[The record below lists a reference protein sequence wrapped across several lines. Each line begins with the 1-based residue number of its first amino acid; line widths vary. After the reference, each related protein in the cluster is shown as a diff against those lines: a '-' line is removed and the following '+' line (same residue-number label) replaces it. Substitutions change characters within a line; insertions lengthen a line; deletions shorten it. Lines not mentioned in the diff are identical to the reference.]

1 MLSNIA
7 MKKVNKRDVSV
18 EYEHTYV
25 SERACIIEEYQYIPH
40 LDFYL
45 LLLYFEKNGE
55 DNTGRFAD
63 KYFALTFTPR

>member
-7 MKKVNKRDVSV
+7 MKKVNKTD
-18 EYEHTYV
+18 EYEHTYG
-25 SERACIIEEYQYIPH
+25 SGRACIIEEYQYIPH
-40 LDFYL
+40 PGFYL